1 MMAAQKKQRPLIR
14 YAGSAAETSIGSKP
28 IGSELEN
35 EFYSGRRL
43 CQVWPP
49 LGSGTGLSDIQ
60 LDIPQGTGGK
70 PGRYTGLPSKNQR
83 LLSTRCGKTWAI
95 SRYNLAQIPAYRP
108 GLSQRVAP
116 NGRDRAV
123 TLCHGVVFGLA
134 QFRCLSQTNE
144 KKSDLDKK

>member
-1 MMAAQKKQRPLIR
+1 MMATQKKQRPLIR

-60 LDIPQGTGGK
+60 LDIPE
-70 PGRYTGLPSKNQR
+70 
-83 LLSTRCGKTWAI
+83 TRAE
-95 SRYNLAQIPAYRP
+95 NLGDIPACPQKIKGFYRP
-108 GLSQRVAP
+108 FLP
-116 NGRDRAV
+116 NVGD
-123 TLCHGVVFGLA
+123 
-134 QFRCLSQTNE
+134 SNDNIE
-144 KKSDLDKK
+144 PEI